1 MEKLDTM
8 LPLALAC
15 RDDSLQEIRANFVEA
30 CCEVATAVLA
40 RLQERVKEFPSKAP
54 LTNLHTLLSTAVY
67 VFQHFA
73 QYDNLMKENT
83 KK

>member
-15 RDDSLQEIRANFVEA
+15 RDDSPQEIKENLVEA
-30 CCEVATAVLA
+30 YSKVATAVLE
-40 RLQERVKEFPSKAP
+40 RLQERGKEVPSRAP
-54 LTNLHTLLSTAVY
+54 LKNLHSILSSAAY
-67 VFQHFA
+67 VSQRFTH
-73 QYDNLMKENT
+73 YDNLMKETT